1 MWGELVAEIA
11 ARGWRAFAYGP
22 EFWLALPA
30 VLAAVFIL
38 SMWRRP
44 K

>member
-1 MWGELVAEIA
+1 MWGELIAEIA

-30 VLAAVFIL
+30 ILTVVFIL
-38 SMWRRP
+38 VMWRAS